1 MKKTFFAILPLF
13 LFLCMTG
20 QAQHPQH
27 PQHHPAVAQNTTSMT
42 VSTDRLPFWLF
53 LDDIQLN
60 DKPVHSLKV
69 EWVPEGEHY
78 LRVEMDNREHATIGQ
93 YVMLSP
99 ANNQYIIE
107 NRQNMYGIIN
117 GHGILRP
124 EFVVNYP
131 KKPQGQLHQPGQHHQ
146 DEFFT
151 PGAPV
156 PMNNADFQEALTYI
170 QSKNFDK
177 DKMSAAK
184 QILVNNFMTV
194 NQIEQ
199 VCRLFS
205 FDKDKLE
212 FAKYAYS
219 RCVDQNRYFMLN
231 TVFSFESSKT
241 ELDEFVQQ
249 QH

>member
-1 MKKTFFAILPLF
+1 MKHYTIIPILISIFCLGF
-13 LFLCMTG
+13 HTL
-20 QAQHPQH
+20 QAQGLE
-27 PQHHPAVAQNTTSMT
+27 ATLT
-42 VSTDRLPFWLF
+42 VYSEGEAFWLF
-53 LDDIQLN
+53 LDDVQVN
-60 DKPVHSLKV
+60 EQPVKSIKV
-69 EWVPEGEHY
+69 NMIPEGKY
-78 LRVEMDNREHATIGQ
+78 YMRVEMDNREHISIGQ
-93 YVMLSP
+93 YVILNP
-99 ANNQYIIE
+99 VNHQYTIKK
-107 NRQNMYGIIN
+107 RQSMYGIFSTRDF
-117 GHGILRP
+117 LWS
-124 EFVVNYP
+124 ETVVNYP
-131 KKPQGQLHQPGQHHQ
+131 RMMPQPQFQPRPQGPHHLG
-146 DEFFT
+146 ESHFSNV
-151 PGAPV
+151 PM

-184 QILVNNFMTV
+184 QLLVNNFMTV

-231 TVFSFESSKT
+231 SVFSFESSKT
-241 ELDEFVQQ
+241 EMDEFVQQ